1 MGPGQRWATPVNL
14 GAVVNSS
21 SRETT
26 SSISEDGT
34 QLFFAS
40 DRPGFVGATANSDI
54 YVTTRVRRGQS
65 AQAATP

>member
-1 MGPGQRWATPVNL
+1 MNL